1 MVSPNELAAQ
11 ASCYGLT
18 YGILE
23 FLLSDW
29 IMILVA
35 LGQLTLWSFKI
46 MNDGFKGSKINSEKS
61 DSELS
66 KSYSIAGLIFTI
78 PHGIYSTSVN
88 AIPFNKSEFY
98 QCYTI
103 VQPRPGVDI
112 TITPD
117 PPVAKTPE
125 HFTVSGTLKHD
136 ITADKT
142 LLNIDFYDTSK
153 FLSAIPP
160 YNKNFTESF
169 KAGTKF
175 SIDVD
180 NVPTPDKLPLFYAI
194 IVTVGKNLGED
205 EHTSQNCRHNDLVR
219 GLDCGLLRFC
229 CRSCVSRASDCRD
242 FDRILIRV
250 QENAELKDKNAE
262 IPDLKRKFAEIES
275 EKVELK
281 TRIAELLRQAV
292 EESKRRNVENVELK
306 ARIEELEKNK
316 ADSSAENVRRDVE
329 FAELKTENQNKNATF
344 EAKISQLGTYRTPW
358 ILDFK
363 IWDRAKWK
371 VPNDPDSEERNGA
384 SVMF

>member
-1 MVSPNELAAQ
+1 
-11 ASCYGLT
+11 
-18 YGILE
+18 
-23 FLLSDW
+23 
-29 IMILVA
+29 
-35 LGQLTLWSFKI
+35 
-46 MNDGFKGSKINSEKS
+46 
-61 DSELS
+61 
-66 KSYSIAGLIFTI
+66 
-78 PHGIYSTSVN
+78 N

-205 EHTSQNCRHNDLVR
+205 EALM
-219 GLDCGLLRFC
+219 
-229 CRSCVSRASDCRD
+229 
-242 FDRILIRV
+242 
-250 QENAELKDKNAE
+250 K
-262 IPDLKRKFAEIES
+262 
-275 EKVELK
+275 
-281 TRIAELLRQAV
+281 ELL
-292 EESKRRNVENVELK
+292 KL
-306 ARIEELEKNK
+306 
-316 ADSSAENVRRDVE
+316 RRDIRDSGGFGTKSQKSFE
-329 FAELKTENQNKNATF
+329 RLTQDRQQNLDNP
-344 EAKISQLGTYRTPW
+344 IS
-358 ILDFK
+358 
-363 IWDRAKWK
+363 
-371 VPNDPDSEERNGA
+371 
-384 SVMF
+384 